1 MLGPSDMKG
10 KAALVTGASGDLGK
24 AVALR
29 LAASGADICL
39 VDPDS
44 SAMEAC
50 AGKVEALGVRVHV
63 HASDLKGAASCRAVI
78 DAAVEILG
86 RLDALCNVANVF
98 APAHAGE
105 MAEADWEAT
114 LAINLS
120 APFYLFQAGLPHL
133 LQASGAVVSVGSC
146 GAFMASPFTAA
157 YTASKAALVQMTKVL
172 AKEFI
177 DQPIRI
183 NCVAPGS
190 MSIAS
195 GNAAKIPDNV
205 DMAQVQKLSRDLI
218 TVDDVA
224 ALVAFL
230 ASDAAVGFHGACLTM
245 DNGLSLG

>member
-24 AVALR
+24 AVALS
-29 LAASGADICL
+29 LAAAGADVCL
-39 VDPDS
+39 VDPD
-44 SAMEAC
+44 AAALEAA
-50 AGKVEALGVRVHV
+50 AGEVRALGVRAQV
-63 HASDLKGAASCRAVI
+63 HASDLTGAASCRTAV
-78 DAAVEILG
+78 DATVEAFG

-114 LAINLS
+114 LAINLG
-120 APFYLFQAGLPHL
+120 APFFLFQAAVPHL
-133 LQASGAVVSVGSC
+133 IDARGAMVSVGSS
-146 GAFMASPFTAA
+146 GAFMAPPFTAA
-157 YTASKAALVQMTKVL
+157 YTASKAALVQMTRVL

-183 NCVAPGS
+183 NCLAPGS
-190 MSIAS
+190 MSVSS
-195 GNAAKIPDNV
+195 GNTARIPGNV
-205 DMAQVQKLSRDLI
+205 DMSKVQKLSRSLI
-218 TVDDVA
+218 TVENVA
-224 ALVAFL
+224 TIVAFL

>member
-29 LAASGADICL
+29 LAMAGADICL
-39 VDPDS
+39 VDPDG
-44 SAMEAC
+44 AALERA
-50 AGKVEALGVRVHV
+50 ALEIRALGVRAQV
-63 HASDLKGAASCRAVI
+63 HASDLTGAATCRVAVE
-78 DAAVEILG
+78 AAVREFG

-98 APAHAGE
+98 APARAEE
-105 MAEADWEAT
+105 MAEPDWEAT

-120 APFYLFQAGLPHL
+120 APFHLFQAAVAHL
-133 LQASGAVVSVGSC
+133 IAAGGAVVSVGSS
-146 GAFMASPFTAA
+146 GAFMAPPFTAA
-157 YTASKAALVQMTKVL
+157 YTASKAALVQMTRVL

-183 NCVAPGS
+183 NCLAPGS
-190 MSIAS
+190 MSVSS
-195 GNAAKIPDNV
+195 GNAARIPANV
-205 DMAQVQKLSRDLI
+205 DMSQVQKLSRALI

-224 ALVAFL
+224 AVVAFL